1 MASTAHRLF
10 HVMLTAAQTTS
21 IQQTIFNTDLTTA
34 AVKNYTIIYDAT
46 GNVLT
51 VSINMNP
58 NFS

>member
-1 MASTAHRLF
+1 
-10 HVMLTAAQTTS
+10 MLTAAQTTS

-34 AVKNYTIIYDAT
+34 AVKNYTIIYDAS